1 LPIFL
6 CNSVYISVNCYKSFC
21 ELFKFCSTVI
31 NNVLAKLSTKKF
43 SKFLCYNS
51 LCIGHLPLAGQWQG
65 LCIRLWRMHRRMRRL
80 CHFVKA
86 KWQMVYLSDFQSV
99 NFVVFGE
106 VSPQQS
112 IAQMENK
119 GQEDSYSHFFPRRC
133 CYFFD
138 SVVVQKSH

>member
-1 LPIFL
+1 MSLLNSLQRNFLNSYATIVFAFAICHLPIRF
-6 CNSVYISVNCYKSFC
+6 S
-21 ELFKFCSTVI
+21 ELANTPHSPQA
-31 NNVLAKLSTKKF
+31 NA
-43 SKFLCYNS
+43 
-51 LCIGHLPLAGQWQG
+51 LAGQW
-65 LCIRLWRMHRRMRRL
+65 RMRRL

>member
-1 LPIFL
+1 MSLLNSPRRSFLNSYATIVFAFAICHLPIRF
-6 CNSVYISVNCYKSFC
+6 S
-21 ELFKFCSTVI
+21 ELANTPHSPKA
-31 NNVLAKLSTKKF
+31 NA
-43 SKFLCYNS
+43 
-51 LCIGHLPLAGQWQG
+51 LAGQWQG
-65 LCIRLWRMHRRMRRL
+65 LCIRLWRIHRRMRRL

-138 SVVVQKSH
+138 SVVVQKSHWF